1 MKKLYLFLAIM
12 VSVSAVHAQIQFF
25 DPPVL
30 EETLPM
36 NDSVTLFTI
45 LHNYTNDTLEFS
57 FPAYTLREE
66 GGPDDFGYTWMD
78 SDEPEGPDWAWTEIS
93 ETGTQVEGLTD
104 DNMVGPFPM
113 GFEFPFYGQEKNQFW
128 ISANGC
134 ICFNSSYLTFANNP
148 IPTQNNYVDFIAWF
162 WDDLKVDSGFS
173 SIYYKTMEEQTI
185 VQFNKL
191 THFPGTEEWITA
203 QVVMRA
209 NGTILIRYKQVREA
223 FPVNSATIGIQSD
236 DPGLGLQV
244 VYNENYIHSE
254 LAIRFDLNRNF
265 ITTVTPAAGFLPPGT
280 QEHIWITYSSYGFEA
295 GSYEQDLLCLTSHP
309 EFPEIYHH
317 NVMHVTN
324 PNQAGFKGY
333 VTDAVTGFAINDVQ
347 VKVGEQ
353 STYTNNN
360 GYYELPLEEGV
371 YTVKFIR
378 NGYQTLMVPD
388 TTALPGFS
396 VLDAELSGFY
406 FIAGQVF
413 AGQNIEPSG
422 FAYGYKMLEGTV
434 VDIFA
439 EMTGE
444 MGWYEFSG
452 LSAADYIIKA
462 EPSPNS
468 ANYGLY
474 LPTYYGDVLHWEDAE
489 VITLTAG
496 TDDAHINLIPATSA
510 PQGPGSVS
518 GIIHSAA
525 GRTFAANV
533 PVILKGIGAE
543 HAYMTYSA
551 IDGSYSFSG
560 LSLGNYSIFAEIP
573 GKNTTPRE
581 LSLTEGSPVI
591 SGVEMMIT
599 GNQIIFLD
607 SKVPEFFQAPP
618 SVYPVPFRDKFNLAL
633 TVKRPVNLSVSLI
646 NASGA
651 PVFRRNIQASSAES
665 LVIPADQ
672 LSAGIYLLTITSE
685 GKSWTQKIEKK

>member
-1 MKKLYLFLAIM
+1 MKKLSALLATFLIL
-12 VSVSAVHAQIQFF
+12 SGLHAQIQFF

-30 EETLPM
+30 EETLPV

-45 LHNYTNDTLEFS
+45 LHNYTNDTLEFD
-57 FPAYTLREE
+57 FPAYSTREE
-66 GGPDDFGYTWMD
+66 GGPDEFGYTWID

-93 ETGTQVEGLTD
+93 ETGTPVEGLTD
-104 DNMVGPFPM
+104 DNTVGPFPM
-113 GFEFPFYGQEKNQFW
+113 GFEFPFYGEGKNQFW

-134 ICFNSSYLTFANNP
+134 ICFNNSYLTFGNNP
-148 IPTQNNYVDFIAWF
+148 IPTQNNYIDFIAWF

-203 QVVMRA
+203 QVVMKA
-209 NGTILIRYKQVREA
+209 NGTILIRYKQIREA
-223 FPVNSATIGIQSD
+223 FPVNSSTIGIQSG

-254 LAIRFDLNRNF
+254 MAIRFDLNRNF
-265 ITTVTPAAGFLPPGT
+265 ITTVSPSAGFLPPGT

-333 VTDAVTGFAINDVQ
+333 VTDAATGFAINEVQ
-347 VKVGEQ
+347 VKVGEHI
-353 STYTNNN
+353 TYTNNN

-396 VLDAELSGFY
+396 ILDVELSGFY

-413 AGQNIEPSG
+413 AGPNLEPSG
-422 FAYGYKMLEGTV
+422 FAYGYKMVEGTV
-434 VDIFA
+434 VDIYA
-439 EMTGE
+439 ELTGE

-518 GIIHSAA
+518 GIIHAEA
-525 GRTFAANV
+525 GRAFAANV

-543 HAYMTYSA
+543 NAYMTYSA
-551 IDGSYSFSG
+551 VDGSYAFSG
-560 LSLGNYSIFAEIP
+560 LSLGNYEIFAEIP

-581 LSLTEGSPVI
+581 IALTEGSPAI
-591 SGVEMMIT
+591 GGVEMMIT

-607 SKVPEFFQAPP
+607 SKLPEFFQTPP
-618 SVYPVPFRDKFNLAL
+618 VVFPVPFRDGIHLEL
-633 TVKRPVNLSVSLI
+633 SVKRPVNLSLSLI

-651 PVFRRNIQASSAES
+651 QVFTRNIKAGGAET
-665 LVIPADQ
+665 LVIPANQ
-672 LSAGIYLLTITSE
+672 LSAGIYMLTISSE
-685 GKSWTQKIEKK
+685 GKTWTRKIEKH